1 MMNMNFQSWTMNS
14 QFYPQLEDYNNF
26 QACQVQEN
34 FYLEQA
40 TQQPQS
46 QYNLPTTC
54 YGQLNQQ
61 PSYFM
66 EYQQPIELTTTQNR
80 KRGSVSKSLKR
91 QRQLRRN
98 ERERERQARLN
109 SAFDVLRGSIPSF
122 LAPYKNEQKLTQIET
137 LRLAKYYIS
146 SLKGMLDE
154 CDIESGDSDSECQ
167 DEGDNKKLR
176 LSSSSSSE
184 ENSS

>member
-1 MMNMNFQSWTMNS
+1 MNMNFQNWTMNS
-14 QFYPQLEDYNNF
+14 QFYPHQDDYNNF
-26 QACQVQEN
+26 QSYPVQDN
-34 FYLEQA
+34 FYFEQA
-40 TQQPQS
+40 TQLPQS
-46 QYNLPTTC
+46 HYNLQATG

-61 PSYFM
+61 HSYFM
-66 EYQQPIELTTTQNR
+66 EYQQPVELTTTRSR

-109 SAFDVLRGSIPSF
+109 SAFDVLRGSIPAF

-154 CDIESGDSDSECQ
+154 CDIESGDSESECQ
-167 DEGDNKKLR
+167 DEGDNKQLR

-184 ENSS
+184 ESSS